1 MNLEEE
7 LRSALQHKSTE
18 LSASPELKERIMNQV
33 TVKQGGKRMKKWLL
47 SSIIVAALL
56 LPTGAFAAYNYL
68 SDSIYGSQQNVT
80 QIGGTIEAYE
90 KLESK
95 LQESKQLL
103 STEEFTV
110 FMSLLKKLGEFNLK
124 IADSEG
130 TLHPDQLSVDEQQ
143 QYTKLTTSLE
153 PLFNK
158 LNEQASS
165 RTNRNPNSVYLD
177 LDLDKAEKVLSEEE
191 LAQFVNLF
199 DESKEISV
207 KSVDAKGKFHQDR
220 LSDQDKS
227 RLEQI
232 QEQLQSYLDKLE

>member
-1 MNLEEE
+1 MNLEDT
-7 LRSALQHKSTE
+7 LRSALQQKSTD

-47 SSIIVAALL
+47 SCIIVAALL
-56 LPTGAFAAYNYL
+56 IPTGAFAAYNYL
-68 SDSIYGSQQNVT
+68 ADFMYGSQQNVA

-110 FMSLLKKLGEFNLK
+110 FMSLLKQLGEFNLK

-143 QYTKLTTSLE
+143 QYTKLITSLE

-158 LNEQASS
+158 LSEQASS
-165 RTNRNPNSVYLD
+165 KTNRNPNSVY

-191 LAQFVNLF
+191 LSLFVNLL

-207 KSVDAKGKFHQDR
+207 KAVDAKGKFHQDR